1 MLSFAQTHRVHFQGG
16 YYRYSTSPLIAGKED
31 KLGNS
36 MISGSMKVVRAMT
49 QQECGD
55 LLTSHGMKPQ
65 EWEGGT
71 LDLSRLGVT
80 EGEQDESARKIV
92 APITYDEDGKVILLS
107 MRFNAKTPGVLYQR
121 VSAQA
126 ERKPAGTQPKSA
138 ERKLQEEAD
147 DKKPAEASPKLAEEK
162 LKEEVADWAKRIDAL
177 EGIPEESMLM
187 LRQTPLVMHLIGADF
202 RELYATPH
210 FFERVFTGK
219 DWGEKTLTKAEMKQI
234 PAALS
239 DPIAVFKQDNGRP
252 LFLLDVHVPSGANI
266 VVPVSFSAEK
276 GHAAINLAITAVPKQ
291 ARNKRPLY
299 GWLKRFAGKE
309 LYVNTEKFPALIKK
323 VGDEELKEAFGL
335 GEEEPR
341 AISGDNYPLR
351 QDHDSSE
358 KVYTE
363 ADLNAAREESPE
375 LYQKPTPAETQQA
388 AEDAATLESSIIR
401 GAYDP
406 SKNRIYLTQNADLS
420 TFAHEMSHAD
430 LTQLFNLAVVSDR
443 TSRVVRDASI
453 LLKAFGL
460 SSLEEFATLPATPEG
475 MEKYRKIQ
483 EWWAYSTEIYLSKGS
498 SPDPKAEGV
507 LRRFGS
513 WIRSVYRSYVGGAQ
527 SYLNLQFKNEFG
539 EDMMKMSDEVRGVME
554 RMYSA
559 ESAFDRQV
567 EMSGLDGFFKRRPEG
582 MSDQEWSDYLEAM
595 DTARIDG
602 VDKLQEASLAQMKWL
617 SSARGKILK
626 GIQKEWDTA
635 RKAAKEAAEEAV
647 HSMKCMNLLD
657 DLRDGGT
664 KLESEETERQGHE
677 AKKKLASDEKK
688 LQAAK
693 DRLSELEASK
703 ARGDGHFELRGGKLT
718 RSYVLR
724 FSELPSPDTLKKL
737 LDKINA
743 VAGDGYGLSRISDT
757 KVLVANFKGGDENL
771 PFGLSDKEFLQ
782 KMESIPEE
790 DLGAMGITDTY
801 PGWIDSEYGHDH
813 DWSQDPEGKEILDL
827 LGVKDDGNQA
837 QGNDAGGGNGPHPR
851 NAGIRRDKLDDWRA
865 AYDQT
870 VRDYVEAA
878 KAEAA
883 SRAEAE
889 RAAAA
894 RSAEAGGLGLLHQG
908 GLQPARELTFTER
921 IARREFA
928 SRTPQKWIEELT
940 GRDENPLDAV
950 SGEKIALME
959 QLLRAQDMDD
969 ARAILSNAEK
979 SGVSAET
986 REWYQR
992 MVLNP
997 LERDKGMVE
1006 FVQPDHP
1013 LTPAEAK
1020 ADAAYA
1026 ACVRAG
1032 DTAGAQK
1039 LVDAKL
1045 REMGFDHAVPEQC
1058 GSYRLRLRPAPHR
1071 TIRVYKTFYV
1081 DKAGRPSALFVGGG
1095 DQIPMGVWLDALDC
1109 WHFTDPKNGRK
1120 YVPSFKNPNGQG
1132 GTTGD
1137 LHNFPPEVRQ
1147 YLLDHGFITDKN
1159 KSGKVISLKYRPG
1172 WHAGDLPFFPQG
1184 GKQDKASNY
1193 GNVHRWNQVVF
1204 ECEFDA
1210 DEDFTSMA
1218 QSQAKARKKNGGLYA
1233 KEGDLEYIPDGG
1245 YYRYSTNPLIAGKED
1260 KLGNWMISGS
1270 MKVVRAMTQ
1279 QECDDLLTSHG
1290 MKPQEWEQGTLDL
1303 SRLGVTEGEQDES
1316 ARKTVA
1322 PITYDEDGR
1331 VIPLSMRFNAK
1342 TPGVLYQ
1349 RTRVRKPHPIR
1360 TEEQER
1366 AHQQETFIR
1375 PELARKDDSGRVK
1388 VVDLVDPSLPDFP
1401 EKQGLRKWLWERL
1414 KAIGEVTVKSTG
1426 QRVVFSHGKV
1436 KASFKKERIP
1446 GQMNAYKALKELLE
1460 SAEYD
1465 YSKKKNKAHE
1475 DDKSTG
1481 GQDVYRAA
1489 LRMNGKLYIVTIAC
1503 DVFDEGVKKRN
1514 AAAGLDVDFV
1524 SYKDHETAEIEIAPN
1539 LLNRGSS
1546 EGNASGGPSQSLD
1559 AISRISLAIA
1569 RGKSK
1574 PSELDGSTLKQAAE
1588 DAATLES
1595 SIIRGAYD
1603 PSKNRIYLTQN
1614 ADLSTFAHEMSHA
1627 DLTQLFNLAVVSDRT
1642 SRVVRDA
1649 SILLKAFGLSS
1660 LEEFATLPATP
1671 EGMEKYRKI
1680 QEWWAYSTE
1689 IYLSKGSSP
1698 DPKAEGVLRR
1708 FGSWI
1713 RSVYRSYV
1721 GGAQSYLNLQF
1732 KNEFGEDMMKM
1743 SDEVR
1748 GVMERMYSAE
1758 SAFDRQVE
1766 MSGLDGFFKR
1776 RPEGMSDQE
1785 WSDYLEAMDT
1795 ARIDGVDKLQ
1805 EASLAQM
1812 KWLSSARGKILK
1824 GIQKEWDTA
1833 RKAAKEAAEEAVH
1846 SMKCMNLLDDLR
1858 DGGTK
1863 LESEETERQG
1873 LKFDR
1878 AWLETQ
1884 KYTPEQIDKL
1894 RRLGLVTSEEKGGFP
1909 PDALANLVGDRYG
1922 ITTGRELIDMLMTVP
1937 DDVGA
1942 LVSQL
1947 TDQYMMQEH
1956 SEMQDPKWR
1965 EARVIEALHTEARMR
1980 MVALELKFFS
1990 KASSGRVFMHA
2001 AKIAAHDI
2009 LMRTKMSSISAKQY
2023 QLIAGRCA
2031 SNAIKLLQQG
2041 DRQGAINAKHQQL
2054 LNMYMAREALEIDK
2068 NRDRLNKIRKR
2079 AFQTDKKLSGARDMN
2094 LVMATRAIFAAYS
2107 MAPDSIEDPLDCIAP
2122 IEKYAPED

>member
-239 DPIAVFKQDNGRP
+239 DPIAVFKQYNGRP

-375 LYQKPTPAETQQA
+375 LYQKPTPAEAQQA

-483 EWWAYSTEIYLSKGS
+483 EWWAYSTEIYLSRGS

-527 SYLNLQFKNEFG
+527 SCLNLQFKNEFG

-595 DTARIDG
+595 DTAR
-602 VDKLQEASLAQMKWL
+602 V
-617 SSARGKILK
+617 
-626 GIQKEWDTA
+626 
-635 RKAAKEAAEEAV
+635 
-647 HSMKCMNLLD
+647 
-657 DLRDGGT
+657 
-664 KLESEETERQGHE
+664 
-677 AKKKLASDEKK
+677 
-688 LQAAK
+688 
-693 DRLSELEASK
+693 
-703 ARGDGHFELRGGKLT
+703 
-718 RSYVLR
+718 
-724 FSELPSPDTLKKL
+724 
-737 LDKINA
+737 
-743 VAGDGYGLSRISDT
+743 
-757 KVLVANFKGGDENL
+757 
-771 PFGLSDKEFLQ
+771 
-782 KMESIPEE
+782 
-790 DLGAMGITDTY
+790 
-801 PGWIDSEYGHDH
+801 
-813 DWSQDPEGKEILDL
+813 
-827 LGVKDDGNQA
+827 
-837 QGNDAGGGNGPHPR
+837 
-851 NAGIRRDKLDDWRA
+851 
-865 AYDQT
+865 
-870 VRDYVEAA
+870 
-878 KAEAA
+878 
-883 SRAEAE
+883 
-889 RAAAA
+889 
-894 RSAEAGGLGLLHQG
+894 
-908 GLQPARELTFTER
+908 
-921 IARREFA
+921 
-928 SRTPQKWIEELT
+928 
-940 GRDENPLDAV
+940 
-950 SGEKIALME
+950 
-959 QLLRAQDMDD
+959 
-969 ARAILSNAEK
+969 
-979 SGVSAET
+979 
-986 REWYQR
+986 
-992 MVLNP
+992 
-997 LERDKGMVE
+997 
-1006 FVQPDHP
+1006 
-1013 LTPAEAK
+1013 
-1020 ADAAYA
+1020 
-1026 ACVRAG
+1026 
-1032 DTAGAQK
+1032 
-1039 LVDAKL
+1039 
-1045 REMGFDHAVPEQC
+1045 
-1058 GSYRLRLRPAPHR
+1058 
-1071 TIRVYKTFYV
+1071 
-1081 DKAGRPSALFVGGG
+1081 
-1095 DQIPMGVWLDALDC
+1095 
-1109 WHFTDPKNGRK
+1109 
-1120 YVPSFKNPNGQG
+1120 
-1132 GTTGD
+1132 
-1137 LHNFPPEVRQ
+1137 
-1147 YLLDHGFITDKN
+1147 
-1159 KSGKVISLKYRPG
+1159 
-1172 WHAGDLPFFPQG
+1172 
-1184 GKQDKASNY
+1184 
-1193 GNVHRWNQVVF
+1193 
-1204 ECEFDA
+1204 
-1210 DEDFTSMA
+1210 
-1218 QSQAKARKKNGGLYA
+1218 
-1233 KEGDLEYIPDGG
+1233 
-1245 YYRYSTNPLIAGKED
+1245 
-1260 KLGNWMISGS
+1260 
-1270 MKVVRAMTQ
+1270 
-1279 QECDDLLTSHG
+1279 
-1290 MKPQEWEQGTLDL
+1290 
-1303 SRLGVTEGEQDES
+1303 
-1316 ARKTVA
+1316 
-1322 PITYDEDGR
+1322 
-1331 VIPLSMRFNAK
+1331 
-1342 TPGVLYQ
+1342 
-1349 RTRVRKPHPIR
+1349 
-1360 TEEQER
+1360 
-1366 AHQQETFIR
+1366 
-1375 PELARKDDSGRVK
+1375 
-1388 VVDLVDPSLPDFP
+1388 
-1401 EKQGLRKWLWERL
+1401 
-1414 KAIGEVTVKSTG
+1414 
-1426 QRVVFSHGKV
+1426 
-1436 KASFKKERIP
+1436 
-1446 GQMNAYKALKELLE
+1446 
-1460 SAEYD
+1460 
-1465 YSKKKNKAHE
+1465 
-1475 DDKSTG
+1475 
-1481 GQDVYRAA
+1481 
-1489 LRMNGKLYIVTIAC
+1489 
-1503 DVFDEGVKKRN
+1503 
-1514 AAAGLDVDFV
+1514 
-1524 SYKDHETAEIEIAPN
+1524 
-1539 LLNRGSS
+1539 
-1546 EGNASGGPSQSLD
+1546 
-1559 AISRISLAIA
+1559 
-1569 RGKSK
+1569 
-1574 PSELDGSTLKQAAE
+1574 
-1588 DAATLES
+1588 
-1595 SIIRGAYD
+1595 
-1603 PSKNRIYLTQN
+1603 
-1614 ADLSTFAHEMSHA
+1614 
-1627 DLTQLFNLAVVSDRT
+1627 
-1642 SRVVRDA
+1642 
-1649 SILLKAFGLSS
+1649 
-1660 LEEFATLPATP
+1660 
-1671 EGMEKYRKI
+1671 
-1680 QEWWAYSTE
+1680 
-1689 IYLSKGSSP
+1689 
-1698 DPKAEGVLRR
+1698 
-1708 FGSWI
+1708 
-1713 RSVYRSYV
+1713 
-1721 GGAQSYLNLQF
+1721 
-1732 KNEFGEDMMKM
+1732 
-1743 SDEVR
+1743 
-1748 GVMERMYSAE
+1748 
-1758 SAFDRQVE
+1758 
-1766 MSGLDGFFKR
+1766 
-1776 RPEGMSDQE
+1776 
-1785 WSDYLEAMDT
+1785 
-1795 ARIDGVDKLQ
+1795 DGVDKLQ